1 MKTRCLRPL
10 FPSIASGHCLSSTL
24 LAFYAADTYN
34 HITKYLVKGLLTYL
48 DILGEEVALENLA
61 EGHVDPVIGGRRV
74 GFPRQLVLDDLEQVL
89 RENQVHLPR
98 LSTYNSDESFG

>member
-1 MKTRCLRPL
+1 MKTRCPRPL
-10 FPSIASGHCLSSTL
+10 FPSIASGHYLSSTL
-24 LAFYAADTYN
+24 LAFYAADRYN
-34 HITKYLVKGLLTYL
+34 RITKYLVKDLLTYFNV
-48 DILGEEVALENLA
+48 LGEEVALENLA
-61 EGHVDPVIGGRRV
+61 EGHVDPVIGRRHV